1 MMEKQK
7 GKEWVV
13 MAYPSREIIATFSDT
28 NQLSAEAA
36 AKDYAKHLNNLS
48 KQNNIE
54 LCNTS
59 VQKSYEDA
67 ARLLNYLK
75 LLKAKLQHNDFKPEV
90 SVEENHEKIFSILHS
105 LEENI
110 KTIPNSDRIE
120 EALSHAKLV
129 AHAKLVGTPLI
140 EGGDGHDGAVNAE
153 W

>member
-28 NQLSAEAA
+28 NALTAENA
-36 AKDYAKHLNNLS
+36 AKDYAEHLNNLS

-54 LCNTS
+54 LCNSS

-67 ARLLNYLK
+67 AKLFNYLK
-75 LLKAKLQHNDFKPEV
+75 LLKAKLHHDDFKPEV
-90 SVEENHEKIFSILHS
+90 SVEENIEKILSLLRS

-110 KTIPNSDRIE
+110 KTIPNPVRIE

-129 AHAKLVGTPLI
+129 KKVSKFS
-140 EGGDGHDGAVNAE
+140 
-153 W
+153 